1 MLLGAAPAM
10 AQGYRCSSAQ
20 GIHYSDRPCPIQG
33 GTRLGSI
40 GPVPEVPTRSTYLRQ
55 GPSTET
61 RAPEYLNYLSAECA
75 SLSDGLRTA
84 GARGLSPTT
93 RADLQYDYQRRCAAD
108 EAQARRRWSQ
118 AQRSDQTERHEQEAQ
133 AAADTRRQQMQQ
145 QQSSAQCGEMR
156 RIISNKNERLAT
168 LSAGEVADLRRF
180 EANFADRCAR
190 RLP

>member
-1 MLLGAAPAM
+1 L
-10 AQGYRCSSAQ
+10 
-20 GIHYSDRPCPIQG
+20 
-33 GTRLGSI
+33 
-40 GPVPEVPTRSTYLRQ
+40 
-55 GPSTET
+55 
-61 RAPEYLNYLSAECA
+61 
-75 SLSDGLRTA
+75 
-84 GARGLSPTT
+84 
-93 RADLQYDYQRRCAAD
+93 
-108 EAQARRRWSQ
+108 Q